1 MTATT
6 FPPDVVEAVCR
17 HMNDDHAADALL
29 ICRTLGGRPEAER
42 VVTDGFDSEAMHF
55 TVWSGEQADA
65 VSVPF
70 DEPVL
75 ERPQVR
81 LAVVRL
87 HEKAC
92 DAAGLA
98 RREH

>member
-1 MTATT
+1 MTGTT

-17 HMNDDHAADALL
+17 HMNDDHADDALL

-42 VVTDGFDSEAMHF
+42 VVTHGFDSEAMHF
-55 TVWSGEQADA
+55 TAWSGERSVAL
-65 VSVPF
+65 SVPF
-70 DEPVL
+70 EEPVV

-81 LAVVRL
+81 QAVVRL
-87 HEKAC
+87 YEKAC
-92 DAAGLA
+92 DAAGLP

>member
-1 MTATT
+1 MTATQ

-17 HMNDDHAADALL
+17 HMNDDHAEDGLL
-29 ICRTLGGRPEAER
+29 IVRTLGGHPDAER
-42 VVTDGFDSEAMHF
+42 VVADGLDGEGMDF
-55 TVWSGEQADA
+55 TVEAGGRSSR
-65 VSVPF
+65 VRVPF
-70 DEPVL
+70 DAPVT